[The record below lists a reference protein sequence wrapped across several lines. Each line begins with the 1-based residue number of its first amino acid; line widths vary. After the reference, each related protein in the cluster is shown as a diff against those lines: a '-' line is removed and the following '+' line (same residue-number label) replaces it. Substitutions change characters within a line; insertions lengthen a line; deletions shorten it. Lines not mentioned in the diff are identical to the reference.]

1 MPKHRVCKSGG
12 WHFVLAA
19 MAAFF
24 ALTVVE
30 PVLYSATLAEA
41 QGVIREIK
49 VVGNRRVEP
58 ETVRTYLKRI
68 FFKTGTR
75 RQAEL
80 THLLSGIGRVAA

>member
-1 MPKHRVCKSGG
+1 
-12 WHFVLAA
+12 

-49 VVGNRRVEP
+49 VVGNRRV
-58 ETVRTYLKRI
+58 RKRCAP
-68 FFKTGTR
+68 T
-75 RQAEL
+75 
-80 THLLSGIGRVAA
+80 